1 MHRRSRGVALAVVAI
16 ACLGGGSLPVLAQSG
31 IADNDSAW
39 SLRVGLA
46 NDPDQVVG
54 GVHFLETE
62 IADNVVLV
70 PNAELG
76 IGDDTIV
83 IAGTVPVH
91 YRFVVDAKVRPYAGG
106 GVTLAWVD
114 YDPPNGKGDSEF
126 EIALRATG
134 GILWRLDGGQEMFA
148 EVNLGTRDLWDIQA
162 IVGWRF

>member
-1 MHRRSRGVALAVVAI
+1 MNRWLRGAIPAAAVL
-16 ACLGGGSLPVLAQSG
+16 ACLIGGALPASAQST

-62 IADNVVLV
+62 IADNVYLV

-76 IGDDTIV
+76 IGDDAVV

-91 YRFVVDAKVRPYAGG
+91 YRFVVDAKVRPYVGG

-114 YDPPNGKGDSEF
+114 YDPPNRPGDSEF